1 MGAVCPP
8 RPHHPFRIWNILSG
22 ILFIFRDPFHVPV
35 PSAGNSY
42 LEQAVGETSSKACL
56 RFLGK
61 NVVVLTECR
70 LSEARDGGETASTLC
85 SCSPCTFAFYPPLDS
100 TFCKIEYAFHV
111 LSIP

>member
-1 MGAVCPP
+1 M
-8 RPHHPFRIWNILSG
+8 
-22 ILFIFRDPFHVPV
+22 PV

-42 LEQAVGETSSKACL
+42 LEQAIGETSSKACL
-56 RFLGK
+56 RFLGM